1 MNNKNITIKEA
12 EVSLMKEQY
21 KFKIIIVGDSG
32 VGKTNLVKRFIQNSF
47 NMNSQSTV
55 GVEFFS
61 NNYLIN
67 DKLFKIEIW
76 DTAGQERYKSIT
88 SAYYKGASGAILVYD
103 VTSTSSFYNIDR
115 WYQEIKNFSSPD
127 IQMLMVGNKTDLK
140 EKIVVSREVS
150 TNKATDLNIPVI
162 ETSALNASNVKEAF
176 HLLIKEIYQIH
187 IGNSD
192 KNSHDNNLNYNNGYN
207 VLDSGIELNRKK
219 KCCN

>member
-1 MNNKNITIKEA
+1 
-12 EVSLMKEQY
+12 MKELY

-32 VGKTNLVKRFIQNSF
+32 VGKTNLVKRFVQNSF
-47 NMNSQSTV
+47 NINSQATV

-61 NNYLIN
+61 NSYYIN

-103 VTSTSSFYNIDR
+103 VTNLGSFNNIDR
-115 WYQEIKNFSSPD
+115 WYQEIKNFSIKD
-127 IQMLMVGNKTDLK
+127 IQMLMIGNKTDLT
-140 EKIVVSREVS
+140 EKMVVSKEMS
-150 TNKATDLNIPVI
+150 TNKAADLNLPVI

-176 HLLIKEIYQIH
+176 HLLIKEIYKIH
-187 IGNSD
+187 ISNCD
-192 KNSHDNNLNYNNGYN
+192 KNGNEDNINNNGYN
-207 VLDSGIELNRKK
+207 VLESGIELNRNK